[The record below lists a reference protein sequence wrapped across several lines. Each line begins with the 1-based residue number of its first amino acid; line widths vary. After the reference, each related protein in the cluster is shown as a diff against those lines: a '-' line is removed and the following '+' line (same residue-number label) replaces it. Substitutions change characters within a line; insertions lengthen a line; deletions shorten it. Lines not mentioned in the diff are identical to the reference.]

1 MHGAA
6 YTSSYFPTTHR
17 RYLITTDWERHC
29 RPGKRAI
36 AVEIKWH
43 HARAIEHALA
53 RPWMRDDEATVSFLE
68 EMHLLQAC
76 TSTHRCHIHH
86 NGVPTESRWMKFS
99 HGDYVMV
106 EAFKLEP
113 PHDTDS
119 EGELPMPIAGIVSD
133 DTSSWTSSSTTQ
145 ESVDELHLEDTYMSD
160 ALIIYRP
167 LGRTLRPPYLIQA
180 MHTTHI
186 NNLVIVMQ
194 HWQDLR
200 YQPWRIECVH
210 PTYGADY
217 PQSDETHIY
226 VVVALCDLQSPLH
239 QVVLNVVQTLDTT
252 LQRALPLPPHVDRD
266 DILQANRLQG
276 FCRRPQHTCRVYK
289 NGQLLIEGDRRTVT
303 HGDYIRT
310 TITNVLD
317 EDTERNMADSFQV
330 SAQAEGLEH
339 LDETGLA
346 MLDNG
351 RNGEPNIVDNRPR
364 PSQAS
369 SSRGPSEQ
377 LMEIDEGNA
386 MVPDRADYWIYMATI
401 MYVAAMMLSRQMYHP
416 VIKGK
421 LKRKQRRLDKAP
433 SNGKILRTLAFTYLI
448 VGAEA
453 LSINVREGR
462 LSTERQ
468 FDDIEPSMMQNYI
481 DSTLPYTYLV
491 CREPL
496 TGLPP
501 PGNTKT
507 EEKTYISLSTSMQES
522 FLHQSRTATM
532 DQIVA
537 RICLLLESISLSRKI
552 SAAQKDFQKKH
563 GAIQI
568 SLSKALQIC
577 TEPRQHTGPLVERTF
592 EQIDTVQSTCGV
604 QRPKGTHAHIAPAI
618 RIDPGKVPRV
628 YLPIATSEPNDRNGL
643 EGFEV
648 APDNPEYLTRID
660 TGVEGRQHDVFSFET
675 DIDILNDE
683 YGLVNS
689 WDLPARPDPLQLT
702 LELHPSTTEKLLHP
716 CTAPESHDT
725 WFIFTDGS
733 AGKCDQGWSFAIF
746 SGRQS
751 EGVHGAVQLVDWGG
765 GYTDSDPLSHT
776 WLGAV
781 EDSIKSG
788 ESEAIM
794 WAILWVLQAHQT
806 YHERKVEIY
815 SDSLTVLNAADGTW
829 GGRDD
834 DSLTLRLRALY
845 HLLWAVRH
853 GRDLCIHHIR
863 GHQGNYGNELVDVLA
878 NAIRKGSLESR
889 VPNINISHWFHGTT
903 PNIVFAWLPFDTDRR
918 AEETLQFQ
926 RGKLCWTPLN
936 LPKPEL
942 QWLKTSKVKRDDQ
955 HQHYTLRLRIG
966 SYNVGSI
973 KEKGRTALLREQA
986 EHFGFHALGLQET
999 RTSIDDPVQS
1009 NYARIISVAQQG
1021 IGDVSFGF
1029 QQHWHMQLQNKS
1041 AAISA
1046 GKMHRLY
1053 MLILNSFLLCTT
1065 IINYVYCFVLHMRRT
1080 VDKRRKQCKVGG
1092 RTLQNRY
1099 RDIYKIII
1107 WSYSLMPMQIHL
1119 FTFHTLGH
1127 WDRQRGTSYER
1138 VTLHLEHFWHNS
1150 DYLRHLHIK
1159 TITMVNRS
1167 HGSATM
1173 EAKQHETITFV
1184 YQWPGW
1190 NLHFHLQYVNIWTP
1204 VWTALTIWRY
1214 N

>member
-1 MHGAA
+1 
-6 YTSSYFPTTHR
+6 
-17 RYLITTDWERHC
+17 
-29 RPGKRAI
+29 
-36 AVEIKWH
+36 
-43 HARAIEHALA
+43 
-53 RPWMRDDEATVSFLE
+53 
-68 EMHLLQAC
+68 
-76 TSTHRCHIHH
+76 
-86 NGVPTESRWMKFS
+86 MKFS

-1021 IGDVSFGF
+1021 IGGCELWLSTTLAYATAKQERSYFRRENAQVVYADSQLLLVVYHDHQLRLLFCVAHAPHSGQAPQTVQSWWANTTKQIQRYLQDNHLILLIDANADPPLHLPHVGALRPTERDKLRKGDTAFGTFLAQFGLLAPSTHQDYHYGEQITWISNDGSKTARDDYICIPVTWMEFALSSTVCQHMDSGVDGFDHLAVQLDVQGILLGPTES
-1029 QQHWHMQLQNKS
+1029 QQPTFDRTKIMK
-1041 AAISA
+1041 ADKEA
-1046 GKMHRLY
+1046 GKRLFAEA
-1053 MLILNSFLLCTT
+1053 IHVPWSTDVTT
-1065 IINYVYCFVLHMRRT
+1065 HAYIVEQHLHT
-1080 VDKRRKQCKVGG
+1080 KLAEQFPVDKKRRRK
-1092 RTLQNRY
+1092 
-1099 RDIYKIII
+1099 
-1107 WSYSLMPMQIHL
+1107 P
-1119 FTFHTLGH
+1119 
-1127 WDRQRGTSYER
+1127 
-1138 VTLHLEHFWHNS
+1138 
-1150 DYLRHLHIK
+1150 
-1159 TITMVNRS
+1159 
-1167 HGSATM
+1167 
-1173 EAKQHETITFV
+1173 
-1184 YQWPGW
+1184 
-1190 NLHFHLQYVNIWTP
+1190 YVQ
-1204 VWTALTIWRY
+1204 
-1214 N
+1214 